1 MNSFGRIFRISIF
14 GESHGKSVGIV
25 VDGCP
30 AGITLAEIDLEG
42 DLARRKSGGKGTTS
56 RREEDKPVFL
66 SGVHNCKT
74 TGSPIAV
81 MFHNADVISSDYD
94 IFRDVPRP
102 GHANFVAKKKYG
114 GFSDIRGGGHFSGR
128 LTLGLVTAGVIAKK
142 IIHPIHVKA
151 DLIEAGGQKNIDKA
165 IQKAIKSNDSIG
177 GIIECRSLNMPVGLG
192 EPFFDSVESLISHL
206 VFSIPGVKAIEF
218 GSGFKAAVMTGIQH
232 NDPIITISGKTKT
245 NHAGGI
251 NGGITNSNDLM
262 FRIAVK
268 PTASISKKQYT
279 MNTRMVKMVDL
290 EVKGRHDLCIALRI
304 PVIVEA
310 ATAVV
315 LADLMMIN
323 KTISRRN

>member
-14 GESHGKSVGIV
+14 GESHGKAVGIV

-30 AGITLAEIDLEG
+30 PGITLDEEDLEA
-42 DLARRKSGGKGTTS
+42 DLARRKSGAKGTTS
-56 RREEDKPVFL
+56 RREDDKPVFL
-66 SGVHNCKT
+66 SGVHQGKT

-94 IFRDVPRP
+94 MFRDVPRP
-102 GHANFVAKKKYG
+102 GHANFVAKKKYE

-142 IIHPIHVKA
+142 IINPIHVKA
-151 DLIEAGGQKNIDKA
+151 DLIEAGGEKNIDKA
-165 IQKAIKSNDSIG
+165 IQKAIKNNDSIG

-218 GSGFKAAVMTGIQH
+218 GSGFKAAAMTGIQH
-232 NDPIITISGKTKT
+232 NDPIIALSGKTKT

-251 NGGITNSNDLM
+251 NGGISNSNDVV

-268 PTASISKKQYT
+268 PTASISKTQHT
-279 MNTRMVKMVDL
+279 MNTKIVKMVDL
-290 EVKGRHDLCIALRI
+290 EVKGRHDLCIALRM

-310 ATAVV
+310 ATAIV

-323 KTISRRN
+323 KTIS

>member
-14 GESHGKSVGIV
+14 GESHGKAVGIV

-30 AGITLAEIDLEG
+30 PGITLAEKQLEA
-42 DLARRKSGGKGTTS
+42 DLARRKSGAIGTTS
-56 RREEDKPVFL
+56 RREDDQPVFL
-66 SGVHNCKT
+66 SGVHQGKT

-94 IFRDVPRP
+94 RFRDVPRP
-102 GHANFVAKKKYG
+102 GHANFVAKKKYE

-142 IIHPIHVKA
+142 IINPIHVKA
-151 DLIEAGGQKNIDKA
+151 DLIEAGGEKNIDKA
-165 IQKAIKSNDSIG
+165 IQKAIKNNDSIG

-218 GSGFKAAVMTGIQH
+218 GSGFKAAAMTGIQH
-232 NDPIITISGKTKT
+232 NDPIITLSGKTKT

-251 NGGITNSNDLM
+251 NGGITNSNDVV

-268 PTASISKKQYT
+268 PTASISKTQHT
-279 MNTRMVKMVDL
+279 MNTKIVKMVDL
-290 EVKGRHDLCIALRI
+290 EVKGRHDLCIALRM

-310 ATAVV
+310 ATAIV

-323 KTISRRN
+323 RTIS

>member
-14 GESHGKSVGIV
+14 GESHGKAVGIV
-25 VDGCP
+25 ADGCP
-30 AGITLAEIDLEG
+30 PGIALAEKDLEA
-42 DLARRKSGGKGTTS
+42 DLARRKSGAKGTTS
-56 RREEDKPVFL
+56 RREDDKPVFL
-66 SGVHNCKT
+66 SGVHKGKT

-94 IFRDVPRP
+94 MFRDVPRP
-102 GHANFVAKKKYG
+102 GHANFVAKKKYD

-142 IIHPIHVKA
+142 IINPIHVKA
-151 DLIEAGGQKNIDKA
+151 DLIEAGGEKNIDKA
-165 IQKAIKSNDSIG
+165 IQKAIKNNDSIG

-218 GSGFKAAVMTGIQH
+218 GSGFKAAAMTGIQH
-232 NDPIITISGKTKT
+232 NDPFITISGKTKT
-245 NHAGGI
+245 NHAGGV
-251 NGGITNSNDLM
+251 NGGITNSNDLV

-268 PTASISKKQYT
+268 PTASISKTQHT
-279 MNTRMVKMVDL
+279 MNTKMVKMVDL

-323 KTISRRN
+323 KTIS

>member
-1 MNSFGRIFRISIF
+1 MNSFGRVFRISIF
-14 GESHGKSVGIV
+14 GESHGQAVGVV

-30 AGITLAEIDLEG
+30 PGITLAEKDLEA
-42 DLARRKSGGKGTTS
+42 DLARRKSGAKGTTA
-56 RREEDKPVFL
+56 RREDDKPIFL
-66 SGVHNCKT
+66 SGVRDGKT
-74 TGSPIAV
+74 TGSPIGV
-81 MFHNADVISSDYD
+81 MFLNADVISADYD

-102 GHANFVAKKKYG
+102 GHANFVAKKKYD

-142 IIHPIHVKA
+142 IIDPIHVKS
-151 DLIEAGGQKNIDKA
+151 DLIAAGGNKNIDEAIKKA
-165 IQKAIKSNDSIG
+165 IEDNDSIG

-206 VFSIPGVKAIEF
+206 VFSIPGVKAVEF
-218 GSGFKAAVMTGIQH
+218 GSGFKAAAMTGIQH
-232 NDPIITISGKTKT
+232 NDPIIAISGKTKT

-251 NGGITNSNDLM
+251 NGGITNSNDLV

-268 PTASISKKQYT
+268 PTASISKTQHT
-279 MNTRMVKMVDL
+279 MNTKMEKMVDL

-323 KTISRRN
+323 KTIS

>member
-14 GESHGKSVGIV
+14 GESHGKAVGID

-30 AGITLAEIDLEG
+30 PGITLAEKQLEA
-42 DLARRKSGGKGTTS
+42 DLARRKSGAIGTTS
-56 RREEDKPVFL
+56 RREDDKPVFL
-66 SGVHNCKT
+66 SGVHQGKT

-94 IFRDVPRP
+94 MFRDVPRP
-102 GHANFVAKKKYG
+102 GHANFVAKKKYE

-142 IIHPIHVKA
+142 IIDPIHVKA
-151 DLIEAGGQKNIDKA
+151 DLIEAGGEKNIDKA
-165 IQKAIKSNDSIG
+165 IQKAIKCNDSIG

-218 GSGFKAAVMTGIQH
+218 GSGFKAAAMTGIQH

-251 NGGITNSNDLM
+251 NGGITNSNDVV

-268 PTASISKKQYT
+268 PTASISKTQHT
-279 MNTRMVKMVDL
+279 MNTKIVKMVDL
-290 EVKGRHDLCIALRI
+290 EVKGRHDLCIALRM

-323 KTISRRN
+323 KTIS

>member
-1 MNSFGRIFRISIF
+1 MNSFGRIFKISIF
-14 GESHGKSVGIV
+14 GESHGKAVGIV
-25 VDGCP
+25 IDGCP
-30 AGITLAEIDLEG
+30 PGVALAEKDFEG
-42 DLARRKSGGKGTTS
+42 DLARRKSGAKGTTS
-56 RREEDKPVFL
+56 RREDDKPVFL
-66 SGVHNCKT
+66 SGVHDGST

-81 MFHNADVISSDYD
+81 LFHNADVISSDYD
-94 IFRDVPRP
+94 MFKDVPRP
-102 GHANFVAKKKYG
+102 GHATFVAMKKYD

-142 IIHPIHVKA
+142 IINPIDVKA
-151 DLIEAGGQKNIDKA
+151 DLIEAGGEKNIDKA
-165 IQKAIKSNDSIG
+165 VQKAIENNDSIG

-218 GSGFKAAVMTGIQH
+218 GSGFKAAAMTGIQH

-251 NGGITNSNDLM
+251 NGGITNSNDLV

-268 PTASISKKQYT
+268 PTASISKTQHT
-279 MNTRMVKMVDL
+279 MNTKMAEMVDL

-323 KTISRRN
+323 KSIS

>member
-14 GESHGKSVGIV
+14 GESHGKAVGIV

-30 AGITLAEIDLEG
+30 PGITLAEKQLEA
-42 DLARRKSGGKGTTS
+42 DLARRKSGAIGTTS
-56 RREEDKPVFL
+56 RREDDQPVFL
-66 SGVHNCKT
+66 SGVHQGKT

-94 IFRDVPRP
+94 RFRDVPRP
-102 GHANFVAKKKYG
+102 GHANFVAKRKYE

-142 IIHPIHVKA
+142 IINPIHVKA
-151 DLIEAGGQKNIDKA
+151 DLIEAGGEKNIDKA
-165 IQKAIKSNDSIG
+165 IQKAIKNDDSIG

-218 GSGFKAAVMTGIQH
+218 GSGFKAAAMTGIQH
-232 NDPIITISGKTKT
+232 NDPIITLSGKTKT

-251 NGGITNSNDLM
+251 NGGITNSNDVV

-268 PTASISKKQYT
+268 PTASISKTQHT
-279 MNTRMVKMVDL
+279 MNTKIVKMVDL
-290 EVKGRHDLCIALRI
+290 EVKGRHDLCIALRM

-310 ATAVV
+310 ATAIV

-323 KTISRRN
+323 RTIS

>member
-14 GESHGKSVGIV
+14 GESHGKAVGIA

-30 AGITLAEIDLEG
+30 PGITLDEEDLEA
-42 DLARRKSGGKGTTS
+42 DLARRKSGAKGTTS
-56 RREEDKPVFL
+56 RREDDKPVFL
-66 SGVHNCKT
+66 SGVHQGKT

-94 IFRDVPRP
+94 MFRDVPRP
-102 GHANFVAKKKYG
+102 GHANFVAKKKYE

-142 IIHPIHVKA
+142 IINPIHVKA
-151 DLIEAGGQKNIDKA
+151 DLIEAGGEKNIDKA
-165 IQKAIKSNDSIG
+165 IQKAIKNNDSIG

-218 GSGFKAAVMTGIQH
+218 GSGFKAAAMTGIQH
-232 NDPIITISGKTKT
+232 NDPIIALSGKTKT

-251 NGGITNSNDLM
+251 NGGISNSNDVV

-268 PTASISKKQYT
+268 PTASISKTQHT
-279 MNTRMVKMVDL
+279 MNTKIVKMVDL
-290 EVKGRHDLCIALRI
+290 EVKGRHDLCIALRM

-310 ATAVV
+310 TTAIV

-323 KTISRRN
+323 KTIS

>member
-14 GESHGKSVGIV
+14 GESHGKAVGIV

-30 AGITLAEIDLEG
+30 PGITLAEKQLEA
-42 DLARRKSGGKGTTS
+42 DLARRKSGAIGTTS
-56 RREEDKPVFL
+56 RREDDQPVFL
-66 SGVHNCKT
+66 SGVHQGKT

-94 IFRDVPRP
+94 MFRDVPRP
-102 GHANFVAKKKYG
+102 GHANFVAKKKYE

-142 IIHPIHVKA
+142 IINPIHVKA
-151 DLIEAGGQKNIDKA
+151 DLLEAGGEKNIDKA
-165 IQKAIKSNDSIG
+165 IQKAIKNDDSIG

-192 EPFFDSVESLISHL
+192 EPFFDSVESLLSHL

-218 GSGFKAAVMTGIQH
+218 GSGFMAAAMTGIQH
-232 NDPIITISGKTKT
+232 NDPIITLSGKTKT

-251 NGGITNSNDLM
+251 NGGITNSNDVV

-268 PTASISKKQYT
+268 PTASISKTQHT
-279 MNTRMVKMVDL
+279 MNTKIVKMVDL
-290 EVKGRHDLCIALRI
+290 EVKGRHDLCIALRM

-310 ATAVV
+310 ATAIV

-323 KTISRRN
+323 KTIS

>member
-14 GESHGKSVGIV
+14 GESHGRAVGIV

-30 AGITLAEIDLEG
+30 PGITLAEEDLEA
-42 DLARRKSGGKGTTS
+42 DLARRKSGAKGTTS
-56 RREEDKPVFL
+56 RREDDRPVFL
-66 SGVHNCKT
+66 SGVHQGKT

-94 IFRDVPRP
+94 MFKDVPRP
-102 GHANFVAKKKYG
+102 GHANFVAKKKYE

-142 IIHPIHVKA
+142 IINPIQVKA
-151 DLIEAGGQKNIDKA
+151 DLLEAGGEKNIDKA
-165 IQKAIKSNDSIG
+165 IQKAIKNGDSIG

-192 EPFFDSVESLISHL
+192 EPFFDSVESLLSHL

-218 GSGFKAAVMTGIQH
+218 GSGFKAAAMTGIQH
-232 NDPIITISGKTKT
+232 NDPIITLSGKTKT
-245 NHAGGI
+245 NHAGGV
-251 NGGITNSNDLM
+251 NGGITNSNDLV

-268 PTASISKKQYT
+268 PTASISKTQHT
-279 MNTRMVKMVDL
+279 MNTKMVKMVDL

-323 KTISRRN
+323 KTIS

>member
-1 MNSFGRIFRISIF
+1 MNSFGRIFKISIF
-14 GESHGKSVGIV
+14 GESHGKAVGIV
-25 VDGCP
+25 IDGCP
-30 AGITLAEIDLEG
+30 PGIALAEKDFEG
-42 DLARRKSGGKGTTS
+42 DLARRKSGAKGTTS
-56 RREEDKPVFL
+56 RREDDKPVFL
-66 SGVHNCKT
+66 SGVHDGST

-81 MFHNADVISSDYD
+81 IFHNADVISSDYD
-94 IFRDVPRP
+94 TFKDVPRP
-102 GHANFVAKKKYG
+102 GHANFVAKKKYD

-142 IIHPIHVKA
+142 IINPIDVKA
-151 DLIEAGGQKNIDKA
+151 DLIEAGGEKNIDKA
-165 IQKAIKSNDSIG
+165 VQKAIENNDSIG

-206 VFSIPGVKAIEF
+206 VYSIPGVKAIEF
-218 GSGFKAAVMTGIQH
+218 GSGFKAAAMTGIQH
-232 NDPIITISGKTKT
+232 NDPIISISGKTKT

-251 NGGITNSNDLM
+251 NGGITNSNDLV

-268 PTASISKKQYT
+268 PTASISKTQHT
-279 MNTRMVKMVDL
+279 MNTKMAEMVDL

-315 LADLMMIN
+315 LADFMMIN
-323 KTISRRN
+323 KTIS

>member
-1 MNSFGRIFRISIF
+1 MNSFGRIFKISIF
-14 GESHGKSVGIV
+14 GESHGKAVGIV
-25 VDGCP
+25 IDGCP
-30 AGITLAEIDLEG
+30 PGIALVEKDFDG
-42 DLARRKSGGKGTTS
+42 DLARRKSGAKGTTS
-56 RREEDKPVFL
+56 RREDDKPVFL
-66 SGVHNCKT
+66 SGVHDGST

-81 MFHNADVISSDYD
+81 IFHNADVIASDYD
-94 IFRDVPRP
+94 MFKEVPRP
-102 GHANFVAKKKYG
+102 GHANFVAEKKYD

-142 IIHPIHVKA
+142 IINPIGVKA
-151 DLIEAGGQKNIDKA
+151 DLIEAGGERNIDKA
-165 IQKAIKSNDSIG
+165 IQKAIEKNDSIG

-218 GSGFKAAVMTGIQH
+218 GSGFKAAAMTGIQH
-232 NDPIITISGKTKT
+232 NDPIISMSGKTKT

-251 NGGITNSNDLM
+251 NGGITNSNDLV
-262 FRIAVK
+262 FRVAVK
-268 PTASISKKQYT
+268 PTASISKTQHT
-279 MNTRMVKMVDL
+279 MNTKMAEMVNL

-315 LADLMMIN
+315 LADFMMIN
-323 KTISRRN
+323 KTIS

>member
-14 GESHGKSVGIV
+14 GESHGKAVGIV

-30 AGITLAEIDLEG
+30 PGITLAEKQLEA
-42 DLARRKSGGKGTTS
+42 DLARRKSGAIGTTS
-56 RREEDKPVFL
+56 RREDDKPVFL
-66 SGVHNCKT
+66 SGVHQGKT

-94 IFRDVPRP
+94 MFRDVPRP
-102 GHANFVAKKKYG
+102 GHANFVAKKKYE

-142 IIHPIHVKA
+142 IIDPIHVKA
-151 DLIEAGGQKNIDKA
+151 DLIEAGGEKNIDKA
-165 IQKAIKSNDSIG
+165 IQKAIKCNDSIG

-218 GSGFKAAVMTGIQH
+218 GSGFKAAAMTGIQH

-251 NGGITNSNDLM
+251 NGGITNSNDVV

-268 PTASISKKQYT
+268 PTASISKTQHT
-279 MNTRMVKMVDL
+279 MNTKIVKMVDL
-290 EVKGRHDLCIALRI
+290 EVKGRHDLCIALRM

-323 KTISRRN
+323 KTIS

>member
-1 MNSFGRIFRISIF
+1 MNSFGRIFKISIF
-14 GESHGKSVGIV
+14 GESHGKAVGIV
-25 VDGCP
+25 IDGCP
-30 AGITLAEIDLEG
+30 PGIALAEKDLEG
-42 DLARRKSGGKGTTS
+42 DLARRKSGAKGTTA
-56 RREEDKPVFL
+56 RREDDKPIFL
-66 SGVHNCKT
+66 SGVHDGKT
-74 TGSPIAV
+74 TGSPIGV
-81 MFHNADVISSDYD
+81 MFLNADVISADYD

-102 GHANFVAKKKYG
+102 GHANFVAKKKYD

-142 IIHPIHVKA
+142 IIDPIHVKA
-151 DLIEAGGQKNIDKA
+151 DLIEAGGKKNIDEA
-165 IQKAIKSNDSIG
+165 IQKAIKDNDSIG

-206 VFSIPGVKAIEF
+206 VFSIPGVKAVEF
-218 GSGFKAAVMTGIQH
+218 GSGFKAAAMTGIQH
-232 NDPIITISGKTKT
+232 NDPIIAISGKTKT

-251 NGGITNSNDLM
+251 NGGITNSNDLV

-268 PTASISKKQYT
+268 PTASIPKTQHT
-279 MNTRMVKMVDL
+279 MNTKMEKMVDL

-323 KTISRRN
+323 KTIS

>member
-1 MNSFGRIFRISIF
+1 MNSFGRIFKISIF
-14 GESHGKSVGIV
+14 GESHGKAVGIV
-25 VDGCP
+25 IDGCP
-30 AGITLAEIDLEG
+30 PGIALAEKDFEG
-42 DLARRKSGGKGTTS
+42 DLARRKSGAKGTTS
-56 RREEDKPVFL
+56 RREDDKPLFL
-66 SGVHNCKT
+66 SGVHDGST

-81 MFHNADVISSDYD
+81 VFHNADVISSDYD
-94 IFRDVPRP
+94 MFKDVPRP
-102 GHANFVAKKKYG
+102 GHANFVAKKKYD

-142 IIHPIHVKA
+142 IINPIDVKA
-151 DLIEAGGQKNIDKA
+151 DLIEAGGEKNIDKA
-165 IQKAIKSNDSIG
+165 IQKAIENNDSIG

-218 GSGFKAAVMTGIQH
+218 GSGFKAAAMTGIQH
-232 NDPIITISGKTKT
+232 NDPIISISGKTKT

-251 NGGITNSNDLM
+251 NGGITNSNDLV

-268 PTASISKKQYT
+268 PTASISKTQHT
-279 MNTRMVKMVDL
+279 MNTKMAEMVDL

-315 LADLMMIN
+315 LADFVMIN
-323 KTISRRN
+323 KTIS

>member
-1 MNSFGRIFRISIF
+1 MNSFGRIFKISIF
-14 GESHGKSVGIV
+14 GESHGKAVGIV
-25 VDGCP
+25 IDGCP
-30 AGITLAEIDLEG
+30 PGIALAEKDFEG
-42 DLARRKSGGKGTTS
+42 DLARRKSGAKGTTS
-56 RREEDKPVFL
+56 RREDDKPVFL
-66 SGVHNCKT
+66 SGVHDGST

-81 MFHNADVISSDYD
+81 IFHNADVISSDYD
-94 IFRDVPRP
+94 MFKDVPRP
-102 GHANFVAKKKYG
+102 GHANFVATKKYD

-142 IIHPIHVKA
+142 IINPIDVKA
-151 DLIEAGGQKNIDKA
+151 DLIEAGGEKNIDKA
-165 IQKAIKSNDSIG
+165 IQKAIENNDSIG

-218 GSGFKAAVMTGIQH
+218 GSGFKAAAMTGIQH
-232 NDPIITISGKTKT
+232 NDPIITMSGKTKT

-251 NGGITNSNDLM
+251 NGGITNSNDLV

-268 PTASISKKQYT
+268 PTASISKTQHT
-279 MNTRMVKMVDL
+279 MNTKMAEMVDL

-310 ATAVV
+310 ATAVA
-315 LADLMMIN
+315 LADFMMIN
-323 KTISRRN
+323 KTIS

>member
-14 GESHGKSVGIV
+14 GESHGKAVGIV

-30 AGITLAEIDLEG
+30 PGITLDEEDLEA
-42 DLARRKSGGKGTTS
+42 DLARRKSGAKGTTS
-56 RREEDKPVFL
+56 RREDDKPVFL
-66 SGVHNCKT
+66 SGVHQGKT

-94 IFRDVPRP
+94 MFRDVPRP
-102 GHANFVAKKKYG
+102 GHANFVAKKKYE

-142 IIHPIHVKA
+142 IINPIHVKA
-151 DLIEAGGQKNIDKA
+151 DLIEAGGEKNIDKA
-165 IQKAIKSNDSIG
+165 IQKAIKNNDSIG

-218 GSGFKAAVMTGIQH
+218 GSGFKAAAMTGIQH
-232 NDPIITISGKTKT
+232 NDPIIALSGKTKT

-251 NGGITNSNDLM
+251 NGGISNSNDVV

-268 PTASISKKQYT
+268 PTASISKTQHT
-279 MNTRMVKMVDL
+279 MNTKIVKMVDL

-310 ATAVV
+310 ATAIV
-315 LADLMMIN
+315 LAELMMIN
-323 KTISRRN
+323 KTIS

>member
-1 MNSFGRIFRISIF
+1 MNSFGRIFKISIF
-14 GESHGKSVGIV
+14 GESHGKAVGIV

-30 AGITLAEIDLEG
+30 PGITLAEKDLEA
-42 DLARRKSGGKGTTS
+42 DLARRKSGARGTTP
-56 RREEDKPVFL
+56 RREDDIPIFL
-66 SGVHNCKT
+66 SGVHDGST

-81 MFHNADVISSDYD
+81 IFHNADVISSDYD
-94 IFRDVPRP
+94 MFKDVPRP
-102 GHANFVAKKKYG
+102 GHANFVAKKKYD

-142 IIHPIHVKA
+142 IINPIDVKA
-151 DLIEAGGQKNIDKA
+151 NLIEAGGEKNIDKA
-165 IQKAIKSNDSIG
+165 IQKAIENNDSIG

-206 VFSIPGVKAIEF
+206 VFSIPGVKAVEF
-218 GSGFKAAVMTGIQH
+218 GSGFKAAAMTGIQH
-232 NDPIITISGKTKT
+232 NDPIISISGKTKT

-251 NGGITNSNDLM
+251 NGGITNSNDLV

-268 PTASISKKQYT
+268 PTASISKTQHT
-279 MNTRMVKMVDL
+279 INTKMAEMVDL
-290 EVKGRHDLCIALRI
+290 EVNGRHDLCIALRI

-323 KTISRRN
+323 KTIS

>member
-1 MNSFGRIFRISIF
+1 MNSFGRIFKISIF
-14 GESHGKSVGIV
+14 GESHGKAVGIV
-25 VDGCP
+25 IDGCP
-30 AGITLAEIDLEG
+30 PGIALAEKDFEG
-42 DLARRKSGGKGTTS
+42 DLARRKSGAKGTTS
-56 RREEDKPVFL
+56 RREDDKPVFL
-66 SGVHNCKT
+66 SGVHDGST

-81 MFHNADVISSDYD
+81 IFHNADVISSDYD
-94 IFRDVPRP
+94 TFKDVPRP
-102 GHANFVAKKKYG
+102 GHANFVAKKKYD

-142 IIHPIHVKA
+142 IINPIDVKA
-151 DLIEAGGQKNIDKA
+151 DLIEAGGEKNIDQA
-165 IQKAIKSNDSIG
+165 VQKAIENNDSIG

-218 GSGFKAAVMTGIQH
+218 GSGFKAAAMTGIQH
-232 NDPIITISGKTKT
+232 NDPIISISGKTKT

-251 NGGITNSNDLM
+251 NGGITNSNDLV

-268 PTASISKKQYT
+268 PTASISKTQHT
-279 MNTRMVKMVDL
+279 MNTKMAEMVDL

-315 LADLMMIN
+315 LADFMMIN
-323 KTISRRN
+323 KTIS

>member
-1 MNSFGRIFRISIF
+1 
-14 GESHGKSVGIV
+14 
-25 VDGCP
+25 
-30 AGITLAEIDLEG
+30 
-42 DLARRKSGGKGTTS
+42 
-56 RREEDKPVFL
+56 
-66 SGVHNCKT
+66 
-74 TGSPIAV
+74 
-81 MFHNADVISSDYD
+81 MFK
-94 IFRDVPRP
+94 DVPRP
-102 GHANFVAKKKYG
+102 GHANFVAKKKYD

-142 IIHPIHVKA
+142 IINPIDVKA
-151 DLIEAGGQKNIDKA
+151 DLIEAGGEKNIDKA
-165 IQKAIKSNDSIG
+165 VQKAIENNDSIG

-218 GSGFKAAVMTGIQH
+218 GSGFKAAAMTGIQH

-251 NGGITNSNDLM
+251 NGGITNSNDLV

-268 PTASISKKQYT
+268 PTASISKTQHT
-279 MNTRMVKMVDL
+279 MNTKMAEMVDL

-323 KTISRRN
+323 KSIS